1 MMAHWIIKVSMMA
14 IRSVRS
20 VLSKLS
26 SSGGGGRLSPSDVR
40 DGSLPLPTSEGPLL
54 LLCKL
59 RRMRP
64 EVLLSSGN
72 VGERKRNSPDA
83 HPIDLPTLACSSL
96 LPMLTKAIGEMH
108 GQAAF
113 KALQNVPTQRLYLPE
128 GAAFADYKIDRDEW
142 LELCMPK

>member
-26 SSGGGGRLSPSDVR
+26 SSGGGGRPSPSDVR

-72 VGERKRNSPDA
+72 VEERKRNSPEA

-96 LPMLTKAIGEMH
+96 LPMPRLALAEKRSENAKANGKGIFE
-108 GQAAF
+108 Q
-113 KALQNVPTQRLYLPE
+113 
-128 GAAFADYKIDRDEW
+128 
-142 LELCMPK
+142 